1 MIYIIIPVFNR
12 WHFTELCLLSLLKQN
27 FHKYKIV
34 VVDHGSTD
42 GTSEKIA
49 TQFPLVIV
57 ITGDESMWWAAAT
70 NLGVQYAI
78 SNNADFVLTLNND
91 LEVNSDYL
99 NSLLKIYYENKPCL
113 VGSLTVDIKNQ
124 DKILFI
130 GGTWNK
136 YLAKY
141 KAHNNIYKSVKNL
154 DTNFEKIESDMLPGR
169 GVLIPIEALQK
180 VGLFDEVNFPH
191 YCADDDFSV
200 RCKYEGFKL
209 IVSIKSIVKSYTD
222 DTNSLFKFT
231 NFTSIRSPLNFST
244 RYKWARKHTPMPIL
258 YFIIDIARIITSQL
272 FKNKK

>member
-130 GGTWNK
+130 
-136 YLAKY
+136 
-141 KAHNNIYKSVKNL
+141 V
-154 DTNFEKIESDMLPGR
+154 
-169 GVLIPIEALQK
+169 
-180 VGLFDEVNFPH
+180 
-191 YCADDDFSV
+191 
-200 RCKYEGFKL
+200 
-209 IVSIKSIVKSYTD
+209 
-222 DTNSLFKFT
+222 
-231 NFTSIRSPLNFST
+231 
-244 RYKWARKHTPMPIL
+244 
-258 YFIIDIARIITSQL
+258 
-272 FKNKK
+272 